1 MKTLNILKIDE
12 EGIVEDVLSTNPR
25 LKDLGIVKGTRVRC
39 LLKSPLGEPKAYLIR
54 GAVFALRREDAEG
67 ILIKEPYKEAVYE

>member
-12 EGIVEDVLSTNPR
+12 EGIVEDVLSTNAR